1 LALQLLSLP
10 NVLVAFFKLF
20 CYAKTKQKEEN
31 YMKIIVEGLDMQDA
45 VATVGRIA
53 TTKAINPILEGIKL
67 TARDGTLT
75 LASTDLDIFVQKKVR
90 SDVKQDGEILVPG
103 KLFTDYMRKLDANQI
118 SIASDGESVVITH
131 GENVCNFQCLP
142 LDEFPDI
149 IKLDEKPHFSIK
161 SEDLRDF
168 ISKTTIC
175 ASSDDSRPVLRGVLC
190 ELGKDTIT
198 AVALDGFRLARV
210 TKPISNHSGET
221 KIIIPA
227 RSLDEVKKLAS
238 EENGEINI
246 TVQNKYFQVNIG
258 GTTFASRLIEGEF
271 INYRQIIPASFTS
284 DVVMERPAFEN
295 AVERAGLLVRSDKV
309 NLVTLKIADKLVTV
323 SSNNE
328 FGKINEKVSSK
339 LTGKDLSISF
349 NAKYLFDALRNIQS
363 DFIKLSLTGE
373 HSPSTITSAK
383 DDDFLFLILP
393 VRMS

>member
-1 LALQLLSLP
+1 
-10 NVLVAFFKLF
+10 
-20 CYAKTKQKEEN
+20 
-31 YMKIIVEGLDMQDA
+31 MKIIVEGLDMQDA